1 MAALEDITAYCNR
14 LLAID
19 AVSDYC
25 PNGLQIEGRREIS
38 RIVCGVTASVA
49 LIDRAISVNACALL
63 VHHGYFWR
71 GEPQVLCGMKYQR
84 VKQLINHE
92 IALLAYHLPLDIHPE
107 VGNNAQLGKALALQ
121 EVSCLEA
128 GGTPGLFWH
137 GTLDTEITAK
147 ELTDRIAAITGRAP
161 LFVGPVDRPIKS
173 VGWCTGGAQQFI
185 DIAADLSL
193 DAYISGEI
201 SEQTTH
207 VAREREI
214 GYFAAGHHATE
225 RLGVQAL
232 GKQLQEQFDVQCE
245 FIDIPN
251 PA

>member
-1 MAALEDITAYCNR
+1 LV
-14 LLAID
+14 LL
-19 AVSDYC
+19 
-25 PNGLQIEGRREIS
+25 
-38 RIVCGVTASVA
+38 
-49 LIDRAISVNACALL
+49 
-63 VHHGYFWR
+63 
-71 GEPQVLCGMKYQR
+71 
-84 VKQLINHE
+84 
-92 IALLAYHLPLDIHPE
+92 IA
-107 VGNNAQLGKALALQ
+107 
-121 EVSCLEA
+121 
-128 GGTPGLFWH
+128 
-137 GTLDTEITAK
+137 
-147 ELTDRIAAITGRAP
+147 
-161 LFVGPVDRPIKS
+161 VGPVDRPIKS